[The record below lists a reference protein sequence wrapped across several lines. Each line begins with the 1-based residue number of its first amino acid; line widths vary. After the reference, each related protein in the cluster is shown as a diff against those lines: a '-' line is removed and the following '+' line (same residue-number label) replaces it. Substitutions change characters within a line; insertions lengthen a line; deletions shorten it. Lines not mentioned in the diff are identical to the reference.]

1 MSLFIPNN
9 NSERSK
15 RLEVQR
21 VTAIVTKFLSELD
34 LITNNNDNTYNI
46 IVTEITCQIP
56 GCAPIETLIIL
67 VSKHSKW
74 ANKILL
80 PLVEVTEKDVTKSLI
95 NPDLLALLSDDN
107 DQNESNIQPTQATE
121 LSTNHIYNDLQ
132 QIVAQLS
139 DTSYYTTHSPV
150 TLTLLDEIQH
160 NIDIIRKT
168 LNTIKPSDSSIEA
181 AMPYIPPDNITPVF
195 MIPKPLTAST
205 STNTTTNILQPSHVI
220 NDTNTHNTTTNTLI
234 SSSNIISSEAN
245 YTPTPITSPIPVLV
259 VEQPINR
266 NILLGNT
273 PSRHNKG
280 VRARGCPCCDPD
292 NIDNIVD
299 KMFLDAPP

>member
-56 GCAPIETLIIL
+56 DCAPIETLIII

-168 LNTIKPSDSSIEA
+168 LNTSKPSDSSIEA

-205 STNTTTNILQPSHVI
+205 STTSNTLQPSPVI
-220 NDTNTHNTTTNTLI
+220 NDNNVKANSSSSTHI
-234 SSSNIISSEAN
+234 APSNIISSVVIN
-245 YTPTPITSPIPVLV
+245 TSTPTLSPAVMA
-259 VEQPINR
+259 VEQPINQ